1 MYPSDLTDEQWN
13 SIEHFLK
20 RPDPRGSRG
29 KHDKRHIMNAILY
42 LNKGGIQ
49 WRMLPK
55 DFPPFGTVY
64 DHFRRLSERGIWE
77 QIIDTLNR
85 MVRVKAGKNSEPSY
99 ALVDSQTVKTVY
111 KGNQRGF
118 DGGKKNK
125 GSKAAINCRYHG

>member
-1 MYPSDLTDEQWN
+1 MYPSDLTDEQWDC
-13 SIEHFLK
+13 IKHFLK
-20 RPDPRGSRG
+20 RPDPRGNPG
-29 KHDKRHIMNAILY
+29 IHDKRHIMNALLY

-55 DFPPFGTVY
+55 DFPPHETVY
-64 DHFRRLSERGIWE
+64 DHFSRLNERGIWE
-77 QIIDTLNR
+77 QILDTLNR
-85 MVRVKAGKNSEPSY
+85 MVRVKHGRNSEPSY

-125 GSKAAINCRYHG
+125 GSKASYSC